1 MRLGEELGPR
11 PPSRTHGPLGDGQ
24 LADLQAEGHRA
35 RAAGGGLQEARAGGQ
50 PGRDAAEVSG
60 RWDWWESE
68 IWGSYGPPRGE
79 VSGAWRKLHLLV
91 PNLQHTCF
99 SVCSLA
105 LLSHP
110 GWDFVCPHSPHP
122 VAVPFAPP
130 LHKLSAT
137 PSTPP
142 HTDTRT
148 LTALRQTSPL
158 VQARVLGRWP
168 SRTFLSFHLGPR
180 PRPRHPVS
188 PLPQVT
194 EKEQPRRRGV
204 REASPA
210 ERNHT
215 GGHG

>member
-60 RWDWWESE
+60 RWDRWESE

-142 HTDTRT
+142 HRHTHTHSTEANIPTGAGARPWQVAFPH
-148 LTALRQTSPL
+148 LPLLSPGPPPPP
-158 VQARVLGRWP
+158 QAP
-168 SRTFLSFHLGPR
+168 SVPS
-180 PRPRHPVS
+180 S
-188 PLPQVT
+188 P
-194 EKEQPRRRGV
+194 GY
-204 REASPA
+204 
-210 ERNHT
+210 
-215 GGHG
+215 